1 MKKKKSFIE
10 SGTCIK
16 KKNIEKI
23 IPLITKEQ
31 KYFEKM
37 LKKERKEYII

>member
-1 MKKKKSFIE
+1 MKKKKALLKVVLAS
-10 SGTCIK
+10 